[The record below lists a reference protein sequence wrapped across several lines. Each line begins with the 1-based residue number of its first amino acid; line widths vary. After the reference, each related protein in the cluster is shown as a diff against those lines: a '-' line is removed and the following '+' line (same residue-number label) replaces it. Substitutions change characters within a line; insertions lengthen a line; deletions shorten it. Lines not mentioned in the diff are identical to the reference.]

1 MKNKM
6 KLKNLAMAI
15 AVSAIFV
22 SCGEKTSPNAEHYAN
37 LANQYAKV
45 TLTSNIDHLSSNEK
59 EMLRYLFDAGQI
71 MDDIFWTENLGSSKA
86 EFLDGI
92 SDANARKYAEIN

>member
-1 MKNKM
+1 M

-45 TLTSNIDHLSSNEK
+45 TLTSNIDHRSSN
-59 EMLRYLFDAGQI
+59 
-71 MDDIFWTENLGSSKA
+71 
-86 EFLDGI
+86 
-92 SDANARKYAEIN
+92 